1 MAITYGFFNAIK
13 QSDGTYDRTYNAD
26 QMSTY
31 FEGLVSDGVYES
43 VDDAMQVLA
52 GTGMRV
58 QVGAGRAIIDSKW
71 IKNTAAYP
79 LTINAAHVTLNR
91 YTAIIIRLDLSAR
104 TIVITTKDGENATTP
119 VKPVIA
125 NSETIKELCLA
136 YVYVGRGVT
145 AITQANIEDTR
156 PDNNVCGWVTGIVQQ
171 VDTSKL
177 FLQWQTAYEEFYKQM
192 QSWQNEQETGFSGW
206 QNEQETEFSDWQQQQ
221 ETGFSNWETSQKAA
235 FDAWFSA
242 LTDQLNVNT
251 YVKKYH
257 KVVEMGQKNRVFPL
271 DMSGYTYV
279 ASDVLFINVNGVML
293 VEDYDYVLDTS
304 KTPVEIHTNADL
316 DAENILEITVLKSK
330 IGQS

>member
-52 GTGMRV
+52 DTGMQV

-79 LTINAAHVTLNR
+79 LIINAAHVTLNR

-119 VKPVIA
+119 VKPVIT

-145 AITQANIEDTR
+145 AITQANIEDAR
-156 PDNNVCGWVTGIVQQ
+156 PDNNVCGWVTSIVQQ

-257 KVVEMGQKNRVFPL
+257 KVVETGQKNRVFPL

>member
-52 GTGMRV
+52 ATGMQV

-91 YTAIIIRLDLSAR
+91 YTAIVIRLDLSAR
-104 TIVITTKDGENATTP
+104 TIAITTKDGENATAP
-119 VKPVIA
+119 VKPIIT
-125 NSETIKELCLA
+125 NSETIKEMCLA
-136 YVYVGRGVT
+136 YIYIGRGVT
-145 AITQANIEDTR
+145 SISQANIEDTR
-156 PDNNVCGWVTGIVQQ
+156 PDNDVCGWVTGIVQQ

-177 FLQWQTAYEEFYKQM
+177 FLQWQTAYEEFYQQM
-192 QSWQNEQETGFSGW
+192 QT
-206 QNEQETEFSDWQQQQ
+206 WQQQQ
-221 ETGFSNWETSQKAA
+221 ESA
-235 FDAWFSA
+235 FDTWFSA

-251 YVKKYH
+251 YIQKFH
-257 KVVEMGQKNRVFPL
+257 KVINMGAKNGVFPL
-271 DMSGYTYV
+271 DMSGYTY
-279 ASDVLFINVNGVML
+279 ATGDVLFINVNGVML
-293 VEDYDYVLDTS
+293 VEDYDYILDTS

-330 IGQS
+330 IGQA

>member
-13 QSDGTYDRTYNAD
+13 QSNGTYDRVYNAD

-52 GTGMRV
+52 GTGMQV

-71 IKNTAAYP
+71 LKNTAAYP

-91 YTAIIIRLDLSAR
+91 YTAIVIRLDLSAR
-104 TIVITTKDGENATTP
+104 TISIVTKDGENATAP
-119 VKPVIA
+119 IKPTMT
-125 NSETIKELCLA
+125 NSETVKEMCLA

-145 AITQANIEDTR
+145 TITQANIEDTR

-177 FLQWQTAYEEFYKQM
+177 FLQYQTAYEQQLQTM
-192 QSWQNEQETGFSGW
+192 Q
-206 QNEQETEFSDWQQQQ
+206 DWQQQQ

-235 FDAWFSA
+235 FDTWFSA

-251 YVKKYH
+251 YIQKYH
-257 KVVEMGQKNRVFPL
+257 KVVNMGTKNGVFPL
-271 DMSGYTYV
+271 DMSGYTYA
-279 ASDVLFINVNGVML
+279 ASDVLFINVNGVIL
-293 VEDYDYVLDTS
+293 VEDYDYLLDTS
-304 KTPVEIHTNADL
+304 KTPVEIHTNAELEAD
-316 DAENILEITVLKSK
+316 NILEITVLKSK
-330 IGQS
+330 IGQA

>member
-13 QSDGTYDRTYNAD
+13 QSDGTYDRVYNAD

-43 VDDAMQVLA
+43 VDDGMQVLA
-52 GTGMRV
+52 GTGMQV

-71 IKNTAAYP
+71 LKNTAAYP

-91 YTAIIIRLDLSAR
+91 YTAIVIRLDLSAR
-104 TIVITTKDGENATTP
+104 TISVVTKDGENATAP
-119 VKPVIA
+119 VKPAIT

-145 AITQANIEDTR
+145 AITQANIEDVR

-206 QNEQETEFSDWQQQQ
+206 QNEQETEFSDW
-221 ETGFSNWETSQKAA
+221 ETSQKAA
-235 FDAWFSA
+235 FDTWFSA

-251 YVKKYH
+251 YIQKYH
-257 KVVEMGQKNRVFPL
+257 KVVNMGTKNGVFPL
-271 DMSGYTYV
+271 DMSGYTYA
-279 ASDVLFINVNGVML
+279 ASDVLFVNVNGVML
-293 VEDYDYVLDTS
+293 VEDYDYLLDTS
-304 KTPVEIHTNADL
+304 KTPVEMHTNAELEAD
-316 DAENILEITVLKSK
+316 NILEITVLKSK
-330 IGQS
+330 IGQA

>member
-13 QSDGTYDRTYNAD
+13 QSNGTYDRVYNAD

-52 GTGMRV
+52 GTGMQV

-71 IKNTAAYP
+71 LKNTAAYP

-91 YTAIIIRLDLSAR
+91 YTAIVIRLDLSAR
-104 TIVITTKDGENATTP
+104 TISIVTKDGENAMAP
-119 VKPVIA
+119 IKPTMT
-125 NSETIKELCLA
+125 NSETVKEMCLA

-145 AITQANIEDTR
+145 TITQANIEDTR

-177 FLQWQTAYEEFYKQM
+177 FLQYQTAYEQQLQTM
-192 QSWQNEQETGFSGW
+192 QDWQEAQET
-206 QNEQETEFSDWQQQQ
+206 
-221 ETGFSNWETSQKAA
+221 A
-235 FDAWFSA
+235 FNTWFTA

-251 YVKKYH
+251 YIQKYH
-257 KVVEMGQKNRVFPL
+257 KVVNMGTKNGVFPL
-271 DMSGYTYV
+271 DMSGYTYA
-279 ASDVLFINVNGVML
+279 ASDVLFINVNGIIL
-293 VEDYDYVLDTS
+293 VEDYDYLLDTS

-316 DAENILEITVLKSK
+316 DANNILEITVLKSK
-330 IGQS
+330 IGQA

>member
-26 QMSTY
+26 QMSAY

-52 GTGMRV
+52 GTGMQV

-79 LTINAAHVTLNR
+79 LIINAAHVTLNR

-145 AITQANIEDTR
+145 AITQANIEDAR

-192 QSWQNEQETGFSGW
+192 QSWQNG
-206 QNEQETEFSDWQQQQ
+206 QETEFSDWQQQQ

-235 FDAWFSA
+235 FDTWFSA

-251 YVKKYH
+251 YIQKFH
-257 KVVEMGQKNRVFPL
+257 KVINMGAKNGVFPL
-271 DMSGYTYV
+271 DMSGYTYA
-279 ASDVLFINVNGVML
+279 ASDVLFVNVNGVML
-293 VEDYDYVLDTS
+293 VEDYDYILDTS

-330 IGQS
+330 IGQA

>member
-52 GTGMRV
+52 GTGMQV

-71 IKNTAAYP
+71 IKNTAAYL

-91 YTAIIIRLDLSAR
+91 YTAIIIRLDLSTR

-192 QSWQNEQETGFSGW
+192 QSWQNEQET
-206 QNEQETEFSDWQQQQ
+206 EFSDWQQQQ
-221 ETGFSNWETSQKAA
+221 ETGFSDWEASQKAA

-251 YVKKYH
+251 YVQKYH
-257 KVVEMGQKNRVFPL
+257 KVVEMGQKNGAFPL
-271 DMSGYTYV
+271 DMSGYTYAV
-279 ASDVLFINVNGVML
+279 SDVLFINVNGVML

-316 DAENILEITVLKSK
+316 DAKNILEITVLKSK

>member
-13 QSDGTYDRTYNAD
+13 QSDGTYDRVYNAD

-43 VDDAMQVLA
+43 VDDGMQVLA
-52 GTGMRV
+52 GTGMQV

-71 IKNTAAYP
+71 LKNTAAYP

-91 YTAIIIRLDLSAR
+91 YTAIVIRLDLSAR
-104 TIVITTKDGENATTP
+104 TISIVTKDGENATAP
-119 VKPVIA
+119 IKPTMT
-125 NSETIKELCLA
+125 NSETTKEMCLA

-177 FLQWQTAYEEFYKQM
+177 FLQYQTAYEQQLQTM
-192 QSWQNEQETGFSGW
+192 QDWQEAQET
-206 QNEQETEFSDWQQQQ
+206 
-221 ETGFSNWETSQKAA
+221 A
-235 FDAWFSA
+235 FNTWFTA

-251 YVKKYH
+251 YIQKFH
-257 KVVEMGQKNRVFPL
+257 KVVDMGTKNGVFPL
-271 DMSGYTYV
+271 DMSGYTYA
-279 ASDVLFINVNGVML
+279 ASDVLFVNVNGVML
-293 VEDYDYVLDTS
+293 VEDYDYLLDTS
-304 KTPVEIHTNADL
+304 KTPVEIHTNAELEAD
-316 DAENILEITVLKSK
+316 NILEITVLKSK
-330 IGQS
+330 IGQA

>member
-52 GTGMRV
+52 GTGMQV

-79 LTINAAHVTLNR
+79 LIINAAHVTLNR

-119 VKPVIA
+119 VKPVIT

-145 AITQANIEDTR
+145 AITQANIEDAR
-156 PDNNVCGWVTGIVQQ
+156 PDNNVCGWVTSIVQQ

-257 KVVEMGQKNRVFPL
+257 KVVKTGQKNRVFPL

>member
-13 QSDGTYDRTYNAD
+13 QSDGTYDRVYNAD
-26 QMSTY
+26 QISAY

-43 VDDAMQVLA
+43 VDDAMQVLVS
-52 GTGMRV
+52 TGMQV
-58 QVGAGRAIIDSKW
+58 QVGTGRAIIDSKW

-79 LTINAAHVTLNR
+79 LIINAAHVTLNR

-119 VKPVIA
+119 VKPVIT

-156 PDNNVCGWVTGIVQQ
+156 PDNNVCGWVTSIVQQ

-235 FDAWFSA
+235 FDAWFST

-251 YVKKYH
+251 YVQKYH
-257 KVVEMGQKNRVFPL
+257 KVVEVGQKNRVFPL
-271 DMSGYTYV
+271 DMSGYTYA

-330 IGQS
+330 IGQG

>member
-13 QSDGTYDRTYNAD
+13 QSNGTYDRVYNAD

-52 GTGMRV
+52 GTGMQV

-71 IKNTAAYP
+71 LKNTAAYP

-91 YTAIIIRLDLSAR
+91 YTAIVIRLDLSAR
-104 TIVITTKDGENATTP
+104 TISIVTKDGENATAP
-119 VKPVIA
+119 IKPTMT
-125 NSETIKELCLA
+125 NSETVKEMCLA

-145 AITQANIEDTR
+145 TITQANIEDTR

-177 FLQWQTAYEEFYKQM
+177 FLQYQTAYEQQLQTM
-192 QSWQNEQETGFSGW
+192 QNWQEA
-206 QNEQETEFSDWQQQQ
+206 QETEFSDWQQQQ

-235 FDAWFSA
+235 FDTWFSA

-251 YVKKYH
+251 YIQKYH
-257 KVVEMGQKNRVFPL
+257 KVVNMGTKNGVFPL
-271 DMSGYTYV
+271 DMSGYTYA
-279 ASDVLFINVNGVML
+279 ASDVLFINVNGVIL
-293 VEDYDYVLDTS
+293 VEDYDYLLDTS
-304 KTPVEIHTNADL
+304 KTPVEIHTNAELEAD
-316 DAENILEITVLKSK
+316 NILEITVLKSK
-330 IGQS
+330 IGQA

>member
-13 QSDGTYDRTYNAD
+13 QSNGTYDRVYNAD
-26 QMSTY
+26 QMGTY

-52 GTGMRV
+52 GTGMQV

-71 IKNTAAYP
+71 LKNTAAYP

-91 YTAIIIRLDLSAR
+91 YTAIVIRLDLSAR
-104 TIVITTKDGENATTP
+104 TISIVTKDGENATAP
-119 VKPVIA
+119 IKPTMT
-125 NSETIKELCLA
+125 NSETVKEMCLA

-145 AITQANIEDTR
+145 TITQANIEDTR

-177 FLQWQTAYEEFYKQM
+177 FLQYQTAYEQQLQTM
-192 QSWQNEQETGFSGW
+192 QDWQEAQET
-206 QNEQETEFSDWQQQQ
+206 
-221 ETGFSNWETSQKAA
+221 A
-235 FDAWFSA
+235 FNTWFTA

-251 YVKKYH
+251 YIQKYH
-257 KVVEMGQKNRVFPL
+257 KVVNMGTKNGVFPL
-271 DMSGYTYV
+271 DMSGYTYA
-279 ASDVLFINVNGVML
+279 ASDVLFINVNGIIL
-293 VEDYDYVLDTS
+293 VEDYDYLLDTS

-316 DAENILEITVLKSK
+316 DANNILEITVLKSK
-330 IGQS
+330 IGQA

>member
-13 QSDGTYDRTYNAD
+13 QSDGTYDRVYNAD

-52 GTGMRV
+52 GTGMQV

-71 IKNTAAYP
+71 LKNTAAYP

-91 YTAIIIRLDLSAR
+91 YTAIVIRLDLSAR
-104 TIVITTKDGENATTP
+104 TISIVTKDGENATAP
-119 VKPVIA
+119 IKPTMT
-125 NSETIKELCLA
+125 NSETTKEMCLA

-145 AITQANIEDTR
+145 TITQANIEDTR

-177 FLQWQTAYEEFYKQM
+177 FLQYQTAYEQQLQTM
-192 QSWQNEQETGFSGW
+192 QDWQEAQET
-206 QNEQETEFSDWQQQQ
+206 
-221 ETGFSNWETSQKAA
+221 A
-235 FDAWFSA
+235 FNTWFTA

-251 YVKKYH
+251 YIQKYH
-257 KVVEMGQKNRVFPL
+257 KVVNMGTKNGVFPL
-271 DMSGYTYV
+271 DMSGYTYA
-279 ASDVLFINVNGVML
+279 ASDVLFINVNGVIL
-293 VEDYDYVLDTS
+293 VEDYDYLLDTS

-316 DAENILEITVLKSK
+316 DANNILEITVLKSK
-330 IGQS
+330 IGQA

>member
-52 GTGMRV
+52 GTGMQV

-79 LTINAAHVTLNR
+79 LIINAAHVTLNR

-104 TIVITTKDGENATTP
+104 TIIITTKDGENATTP
-119 VKPVIA
+119 VKPAIT

-145 AITQANIEDTR
+145 AITQANIEDAR

-192 QSWQNEQETGFSGW
+192 QSWQNG
-206 QNEQETEFSDWQQQQ
+206 QETEFSDWQQQQ
-221 ETGFSNWETSQKAA
+221 ETGFNNWETSQKAA
-235 FDAWFSA
+235 FDTWFSA

-251 YVKKYH
+251 YIQKFH
-257 KVVEMGQKNRVFPL
+257 KVINMGAKNGVFPL
-271 DMSGYTYV
+271 DMSGYTY
-279 ASDVLFINVNGVML
+279 AATDVLFVNVNGVML
-293 VEDYDYVLDTS
+293 TEEYDYILDTS
-304 KTPVEIHTNADL
+304 KTPVEIHTNAEL
-316 DAENILEITVLKSK
+316 DVENILEITILKSK
-330 IGQS
+330 IGQA

>member
-13 QSDGTYDRTYNAD
+13 QSDGTYDRVYNAD

-52 GTGMRV
+52 GTGMQV

-71 IKNTAAYP
+71 LKNTAAYP

-91 YTAIIIRLDLSAR
+91 YTAIAIRLDLSAR
-104 TIVITTKDGENATTP
+104 TISIVTKDGENATAP
-119 VKPVIA
+119 IKPTMT
-125 NSETIKELCLA
+125 NSETVKEMCLA

-177 FLQWQTAYEEFYKQM
+177 FLQYQAAYEQQLQTM
-192 QSWQNEQETGFSGW
+192 QDWQEAQET
-206 QNEQETEFSDWQQQQ
+206 
-221 ETGFSNWETSQKAA
+221 A
-235 FDAWFSA
+235 FNTWFTA

-251 YVKKYH
+251 YIAKYH
-257 KVVEMGQKNRVFPL
+257 KVVNMGTKNGVFPL
-271 DMSGYTYV
+271 DMSGYTYA
-279 ASDVLFINVNGVML
+279 ASDVLFVNVNGVIL
-293 VEDYDYVLDTS
+293 VEDYDYLLDTS

-316 DAENILEITVLKSK
+316 DANNILEITVLKSK
-330 IGQS
+330 IGQA

>member
-13 QSDGTYDRTYNAD
+13 QSDGTYDRVYNAD

-52 GTGMRV
+52 GTGMQV

-71 IKNTAAYP
+71 LKNTAAYP

-91 YTAIIIRLDLSAR
+91 YTAIVIRLDLSAR
-104 TIVITTKDGENATTP
+104 TISVVTKDGENATAP
-119 VKPVIA
+119 IKPTMT
-125 NSETIKELCLA
+125 NSETVKEMCLA

-177 FLQWQTAYEEFYKQM
+177 FLQYQTAYEQQLQTM
-192 QSWQNEQETGFSGW
+192 QDWQEAQET
-206 QNEQETEFSDWQQQQ
+206 
-221 ETGFSNWETSQKAA
+221 A
-235 FDAWFSA
+235 FNTWFTA

-251 YVKKYH
+251 YIQKFH
-257 KVVEMGQKNRVFPL
+257 KVVDMGTKNGVFPL
-271 DMSGYTYV
+271 DMSGYTYA
-279 ASDVLFINVNGVML
+279 ASDVLFVNVNGVML
-293 VEDYDYVLDTS
+293 VEDYDYLLDTS
-304 KTPVEIHTNADL
+304 KTPVEIHTNAELEAD
-316 DAENILEITVLKSK
+316 NILEITVLKSK
-330 IGQS
+330 IGQA